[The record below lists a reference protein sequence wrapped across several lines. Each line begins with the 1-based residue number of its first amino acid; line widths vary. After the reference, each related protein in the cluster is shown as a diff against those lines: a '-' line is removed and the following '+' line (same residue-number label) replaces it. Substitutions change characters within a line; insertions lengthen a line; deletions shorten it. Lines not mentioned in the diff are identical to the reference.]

1 MAYQRTEWDDGDVI
15 TAQKLNKIEEA
26 ITIHEPHVFVTTT
39 STGQTQDS
47 LYLDYTY
54 AQIVSAAEEG
64 LVVMRS
70 SRATDFRLGYLVGY
84 STTPGTI
91 EVTFSYFLSD
101 GFTNV
106 LVFSGETED
115 GVLSATLPK

>member
-1 MAYQRTEWDDGDVI
+1 MAYQKTEWNDGDTI

-26 ITIHEPHVFVTTT
+26 ITTHYPHVFVTTT

-64 LVVMRS
+64 LVVMKS
-70 SRATDFRLGYLVGY
+70 SRVTDFRLGYLLGY

-91 EVTFSYFLSD
+91 QVTFSYYTGD
-101 GFTNV
+101 GFANV
-106 LVFSGETED
+106 LTFSGETED